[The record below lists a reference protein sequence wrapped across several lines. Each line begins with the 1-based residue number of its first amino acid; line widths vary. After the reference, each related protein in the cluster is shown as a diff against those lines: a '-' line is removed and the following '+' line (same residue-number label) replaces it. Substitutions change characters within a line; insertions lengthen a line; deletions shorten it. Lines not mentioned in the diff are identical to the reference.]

1 MAEITAAMVKSLRN
15 KTDQPMMECKKALQ
29 EAEGDESK
37 AVDILRKKG
46 LAGLAKRADRETK
59 EGRIGSYIHHNAKVG
74 AIVEL
79 NSETDFTARNDAFIQ
94 LAGDLAV
101 HICATAPLAG
111 RIEDL
116 DPELVE
122 KERQMLSEQIKDKPP
137 EIVEKILEG
146 KMRRFYEEHV
156 LLEQVFVKD
165 DKKKIKDLLNE
176 LSSKTGEKITLGR
189 FARFAIG
196 S

>member
-1 MAEITAAMVKSLRN
+1 MAEITAAMVKALRE
-15 KTDQPMMECKKALQ
+15 KTDQPMMACKKALQ
-29 EAEGDESK
+29 EAQGDESK

-46 LAGLAKRADRETK
+46 LAGLSKRADREAK
-59 EGRIGSYIHHNAKVG
+59 EGLIGDYIHHNGKVG

-79 NSETDFTARNDAFIQ
+79 NCETDFVARNEAFKQ
-94 LAGDLAV
+94 LVGDLAV

-116 DPELVE
+116 DPELLD
-122 KERQMLSEQIKDKPP
+122 KERQLLAEQIKNKPP
-137 EIVEKILEG
+137 EIMKKIVEG

-165 DKKKIKDLLNE
+165 DKKKVKDLLNE
-176 LSSKTGEKITLGR
+176 LSSKTGEKITLGC
-189 FARFAIG
+189 FARFAVG
-196 S
+196 G

>member
-1 MAEITAAMVKSLRN
+1 MAEITAAMVRSLRE
-15 KTDQPMMECKKALQ
+15 KTDQPMMACKKALQ

-37 AVDILRKKG
+37 AVDVLRKQG
-46 LAGLAKRADRETK
+46 LAGLAKRADRATK
-59 EGRIGSYIHHNAKVG
+59 EGFIGHYIHHNGKVG

-79 NSETDFTARNDAFIQ
+79 NSETDFTARNEAFRH

-101 HICATAPLAG
+101 HVCATGPLAG

-116 DPELVE
+116 DPELLE
-122 KERQMLSEQIKDKPP
+122 KERQVLGEQIKNKPP

-146 KMRRFYEEHV
+146 KMKKFYEEHV

-189 FARFAIG
+189 FARFAVG
-196 S
+196 G